1 MPGKISEYTNNGNIE
16 EWDLMDY
23 SKETSQGS
31 QTWET
36 KSITF
41 LQLKTALNL
50 AVQDLPLGKADQTL
64 IANRI
69 IDGVDTYSLEVKDAT
84 NIKLKTQ
91 TQSGEYGESN
101 FVYNQ
106 HDLTQYKSTDTAN
119 RKTTCEKISDIQQD
133 TVGTQEVRTEISA
146 EDGHAVIGK
155 QNSIEEGN
163 KILDR
168 IVRDTNEDFGFV
180 VINTLQGI
188 YGDKDTSIDD
198 DVIQKYASDGSNGTP
213 WTIQLPTP
221 NGKPTEQAVGTE
233 QAKLWYSDFAGNT
246 LSFTNGTRIKRVHNY
261 GQKGYI
267 QLTED
272 PITSGLF
279 VADCEASYNFLIV
292 PVSGANTIS
301 FSGMQD
307 GDFCCFLIDDS
318 GNSGFTGITLPAN
331 SKVANAGGG
340 AIAFPS
346 GKVSTATVTQR
357 GSDYYWTYAEDYT

>member
-41 LQLKTALNL
+41 LQLKTALSL
-50 AVQDLPLGKADQTL
+50 AVSDLPLGKQDQTL

-69 IDGVDTYSLEVKDAT
+69 IDAISTYSLEVKDAT

-91 TQSGEYGESN
+91 EVSNEYGETN
-101 FVYNQ
+101 MVYNQ
-106 HDLTQYKSTDTAN
+106 HDVTQYKQSDTAN

-133 TVGTQEVRTEISA
+133 ITNTQEVRTEISA

-168 IVRDTNEDFGFV
+168 IVLDSDQDNGFF
-180 VINTLQGI
+180 VIDSIQGI
-188 YGDKDTSIDD
+188 YGYKDESIDA
-198 DVIQKYASDGSNGTP
+198 DVIQRYATDGQNSTP
-213 WTIQLPTP
+213 WTVQLATP
-221 NGKPTEQAVGTE
+221 ASKAIESSVGTM
-233 QAKLWYSDFAGNT
+233 QGKVWYSDFAGNT
-246 LSFTNGTRIKRVHNY
+246 LSFTNGAMVKRVHSY
-261 GQKGYI
+261 GQKGYS
-267 QLTED
+267 QVTED
-272 PITSGLF
+272 PIVSGLF
-279 VADCEASYNFLIV
+279 TCDLENSFNFIIE
-292 PVSGANTIS
+292 PVSGANTLA
-301 FSGMQD
+301 FTGNND
-307 GDFCCFLIDDS
+307 GDFVCIIIDDTS
-318 GNSGFTGITLPAN
+318 NSGFTGITLPAG

-340 AIAFPS
+340 AIAFPA
-346 GKVSTATVTQR
+346 GKISTATVTWR
-357 GSDYYWTYAEDYT
+357 GADMYWTFAEDYT